1 MFSTFIKSPMVTRV
15 FFVVAAILTMNTP
28 LQAAETINFGTQP
41 ATQPIYIAR
50 SIGLLDEIEKAHP
63 DVHEIFFQ
71 VFDKGWMEDR
81 I

>member
-50 SIGLLDEIEKAHP
+50 SIGLLDEIEKKH
-63 DVHEIFFQ
+63 DVKIEFK
-71 VFDKGWMEDR
+71 VFSYGAPQK
-81 I
+81 